1 MEAGMI
7 SFFKKILWK
16 REMTLFDTGIFILKS
31 FATMFAGYAVF
42 SSHPYLGRDMISLLF
57 GAILTLEPVNVSGLK
72 KGFEQ
77 IYASLI
83 GGAVAAVIVM
93 IGGINIVTVPLAVSA
108 TLYITLRINWKSMS
122 VIAVFTAIYM
132 TQLVQYNSAGEPG
145 MLLTLQLRILS
156 LGTGIL
162 IAVAANFIFSLF
174 FYRAMLRKRIVYIL
188 EATTDFTCSLAEIIE
203 NPDLCRM
210 EGLKDRIKKIFVDID
225 QIGIYVKDIGR
236 NKRKIRLTRKY
247 MTVLTRLRDLNHYL
261 LDMTMLVS
269 RKGTMDGEPGCLV
282 EIKDKLEA
290 LCEVVLHKKKPGG
303 LKFDCSSED
312 RNIILMKKTMEDI
325 YAVLN
330 AE

>member
-1 MEAGMI
+1 MI
-7 SFFKKILWK
+7 SFIKKIFWK

-31 FATMFAGYAVF
+31 FATMFAGYAIF

-72 KGFEQ
+72 KGLEQ

-83 GGAVAAVIVM
+83 GGTVAAVIVM
-93 IGGINIVTVPLAVSA
+93 IGGINIITVPLAVSA

-132 TQLVQYNSAGEPG
+132 TQLVQYNAAGEPG
-145 MLLTLQLRILS
+145 MLLTLQLRIIS

-162 IAVAANFIFSLF
+162 IAVAANFVFSLF
-174 FYRAMLRKRIVYIL
+174 FYRTMLRKRIVYIL
-188 EATTDFTCSLAEIIE
+188 EATTDFASRLADIAK

-210 EGLKDRIKKIFVDID
+210 EGLKGEIKKIFVDID
-225 QIGIYVKDIGR
+225 QIGIYVMDIGK

-247 MTVLTRLRDLNHYL
+247 MTVITKLRDFNHYL
-261 LDMTMLVS
+261 LDIAMLGS
-269 RKGTMDGEPGCLV
+269 QNRAGDGDSGCLP
-282 EIKDKLEA
+282 EMENKLKA
-290 LCEVVLHKKKPGG
+290 LCDVVLQKKKPGE
-303 LKFDCSSED
+303 LKFKCGSGN
-312 RNIILMKKTMEDI
+312 RNVVLMKKTMEDI
-325 YAVLN
+325 YTVLN